1 MSSAIDWSLD
11 PRLRGVLGRLPLPIK
26 LPTPLQRGQLGD
38 GDRPLAGKRALLT
51 RLSDATDL
59 ALALE
64 LLRQGASLLA
74 VESSPAPGMA
84 EAVTAAGGRLASWSG
99 DLAQVVAHAA
109 ARMDRRPLLV
119 VDRLRL
125 PQMGDVAVNDA
136 TDRLHQVGQ
145 TVCRAP
151 QGSRWL
157 LLCDAELGQIPA
169 GRLLAAAALGCMRS
183 VHKEL
188 GPAGSTAH
196 RLTLAGA
203 EPQAVADAVAF
214 LLGPRA
220 AFLTGLD
227 LTLTAQRP
235 TVAAG
240 GPSWNP
246 KQLQGKVALV
256 TGAARGIGAAVALR
270 LAQAGAEVWVNDVAQ
285 AEEAG
290 SATVARLREGGA
302 EAHFVAAD
310 CADPRGAAAIAQAL
324 QRGGRLDVVVHNA
337 GITRDRTLK
346 KLDLASWRKVL
357 AVDLGSMIE
366 VQRAIQP
373 LMIPGSSAVLLS
385 SVMGIAGNFGQTN
398 YTAAKAAVIELARIW
413 SEEWQDSGMRANAI
427 APGFILTEMTAH
439 LPLLNK
445 EMAKQLSSLLQPGLP
460 LDVAELA
467 LFLGSAESRALSGQ
481 VLRCDGGMAF
491 GA

>member
-1 MSSAIDWSLD
+1 MGSAIDWSLD
-11 PRLRGVLGRLPLPIK
+11 PRLRGLLGKLPLPIK
-26 LPTPLQRGQLGD
+26 LPTPLHRGSPTD
-38 GDRPLAGKRALLT
+38 GDRPLAGQRALLT
-51 RLSDATDL
+51 RLRDELDL
-59 ALALE
+59 ALALG
-64 LLRQGASLLA
+64 LLQRGAALLV
-74 VESSPAPGMA
+74 VESQLPAELA
-84 EAVTAAGGRLASWSG
+84 NAVTAAGGRLASWSS
-99 DLAQVVAHAA
+99 DLQQVVATAA
-109 ARMDRRPLLV
+109 ARLDRRPLLV

-125 PQMGDVAVNDA
+125 PLTGDLAVNDA
-136 TDRLHQVGQ
+136 TDRLQQVGQ

-151 QGSRWL
+151 AGSRWV
-157 LLCDAELGQIPA
+157 LLCDADLGLTPV
-169 GRLLAAAALGCMRS
+169 GRLLTAAALGCMRS

-203 EPQAVADAVAF
+203 DAQAVTDAVAY

-227 LTLTAQRP
+227 LTLTGTGP
-235 TVAAG
+235 AATAG
-240 GPSWNP
+240 QPWNP
-246 KQLQGKVALV
+246 KPLQGKVALV

-290 SATVARLREGGA
+290 AAAVAKLREAGA
-302 EAHFVAAD
+302 SAHFVAAD

-324 QRGGRLDVVVHNA
+324 RRTGRLDLVVHNA

-373 LMIPGSSAVLLS
+373 LMAPASSAVLLS

-398 YTAAKAAVIELARIW
+398 YTAAKAGVIELARLW
-413 SEEWQDSGMRANAI
+413 SEEWRDSGMRANAI

-460 LDVAELA
+460 VDVAELA
-467 LFLGSAESRALSGQ
+467 LFLGSAESRALTGQ
-481 VLRCDGGMAF
+481 VLRCDGGMAL